1 MGTYIQ
7 LGQKFLSTQNSS
19 SLSAFIFIFSHPET
33 MRSGSTLTDQPVEV
47 LVLIFSQLDGVRDI
61 DAVRKTC
68 KYLNSVISNN
78 SNETIIVRA
87 MSKSSKFAIPA
98 NQSYD
103 SILRIYPAE
112 LYSPTSLISY
122 AWLRTV
128 EQRMTRA
135 CSLSAITLPAKGY
148 FFDDPNT
155 GHWHSDAIHF
165 LWRFLETSLKD
176 LGPFLETLDGRM
188 IIRMADALETAI
200 SCGLRASEY
209 RSLPVPGTPVALS
222 FEKIMCD
229 MRRRDQLGSTRN
241 FGSRDRLIQ
250 IHGMSRG
257 HLLGLAEMFICGNPS
272 IVGYLSRSYTSH
284 LSMSGQI
291 EDATKRDAI
300 LKAVKHRRLQELIHL
315 NPALLEIIN
324 EEMWCG

>member
-1 MGTYIQ
+1 
-7 LGQKFLSTQNSS
+7 
-19 SLSAFIFIFSHPET
+19 
-33 MRSGSTLTDQPVEV
+33 MRSESTLTDQPVEV

-87 MSKSSKFAIPA
+87 MGKSSKFVIPA
-98 NQSYD
+98 NQSHPDAYD

-128 EQRMTRA
+128 EQRMTTA

-176 LGPFLETLDGRM
+176 LELFLETLDSRM
-188 IIRMADALETAI
+188 IIRMADTLETAI
-200 SCGLRASEY
+200 SCGLRASAY
-209 RSLPVPGTPVALS
+209 RSLPVPGTRTPVALS
-222 FEKIMCD
+222 FKKIICD
-229 MRRRDQLGSTRN
+229 MHRRDQLGSTRN
-241 FGSRDRLIQ
+241 FGSRERLIQ

-257 HLLGLAEMFICGNPS
+257 HLLKLAEMFICGNS
-272 IVGYLSRSYTSH
+272 NIVGYLSRPCASH

-291 EDATKRDAI
+291 DDATKRDAI
-300 LKAVKHRRLQELIHL
+300 LKAVKNRRLRELIQL
-315 NPALLEIIN
+315 NPALLESIN
-324 EEMWCG
+324 EEMWCGWGLGLV

>member
-1 MGTYIQ
+1 MGTCIQ
-7 LGQKFLSTQNSS
+7 LGQKFFSTQNLS
-19 SLSAFIFIFSHPET
+19 SLSVFIFIFSHPET
-33 MRSGSTLTDQPVEV
+33 MRSESTLTDQPVEV

-68 KYLNSVISNN
+68 KYLNSVMSNN
-78 SNETIIVRA
+78 SNETIIARA

-176 LGPFLETLDGRM
+176 LGPFLETLDSRM

-200 SCGLRASEY
+200 SCGLRASAY

-257 HLLGLAEMFICGNPS
+257 HLLRLAEMFICGNSS

-284 LSMSGQI
+284 SSMSGQI
-291 EDATKRDAI
+291 DDATKRDAI
-300 LKAVKHRRLQELIHL
+300 LKAVKHRRLQELIQS
-315 NPALLEIIN
+315 NPALLESIN
-324 EEMWCG
+324 EEMWYG